1 MAWHARLSASQ
12 TKDWAN
18 CPGTIPLKEYF
29 PYDDPSGPAAQL
41 GTCAHQLIEE
51 CLGKGLPPSAYE
63 HRLIEIKHPDTDR
76 EEVVI
81 LPKSAKWPKDP
92 KRVVFEVDEDMIEAT
107 TTFIDYV
114 LGRLAELFPETYD
127 ATGLDDGVD
136 YAWGKQAFAKGTIK
150 LETRVN
156 PLPERDDTGG
166 TVDVTIDAW
175 PELLEVVD
183 YKNGTGVLVPV
194 KDNWQLRSYTLGRA
208 VEHSADLGEY
218 EKYRYTIGQPRH
230 HRAPPSGTSSEELTP
245 AELGA
250 FRRELQKACE
260 RVDAARALVED
271 MFQASAE
278 EGSPPPDIDD
288 VRQALYRQGHLSVGE
303 DGSHCTYCPHINDC
317 PAARSEVEETVAMDF
332 DDEPGELEPPLGPN
346 HLAAILPWK
355 PFIENFL
362 KRAAARAEELALE
375 GKMPGYKMVRKG
387 GNRTWKPDLDEAT
400 VRDRLVSE
408 YGVDPAKL
416 MTEPTPPKLKTGP
429 QVEKLVPSKRR
440 KEFDAEFL
448 HKPDG
453 GLTMVPESDG
463 RDAVLPGDAASA
475 AQDFD
480 DVED

>member
-63 HRLIEIKHPDTDR
+63 HRLIEIKHPDTDK

-81 LPKSAKWPKDP
+81 LPKSTKWPKDP

-127 ATGLDDGVD
+127 ATGLDHVVD
-136 YAWGKQAFAKGTIK
+136 YAWGKQAFERGTLK

-175 PELLEVVD
+175 PELMEVVD

-250 FRRELQKACE
+250 FRRQLQLACE
-260 RVDAARALVED
+260 RVDRARECAANYMANCEKAKAKPDV
-271 MFQASAE
+271 AE
-278 EGSPPPDIDD
+278 MRLE
-288 VRQALYRQGHLSVGE
+288 LYEAGFLSVGE

-317 PAARSEVEETVAMDF
+317 PAARAKVEETVAMDF
-332 DDEPGELEPPLGPN
+332 DDEPDELEEPLGPN

-355 PFIENFL
+355 PFITRFL
-362 KRAAARAEELALE
+362 KAAEDKAEELALE

-387 GNRTWKPDLDEAT
+387 GNRTLKAD
-400 VRDRLVSE
+400 
-408 YGVDPAKL
+408 VDPGEIKAFIAERGGKADQ
-416 MTEPTPPKLKTGP
+416 MYNPPAEPKLKTGP
-429 QVEKLVPSKRR
+429 QLEKLLPKKHQ
-440 KEFDAEFL
+440 KEFEEQFL
-448 HKPDG
+448 YKPDG
-453 GLTMVPESDG
+453 GLTMVPEDDG
-463 RDAVLPGDAASA
+463 RDAVLPGEAAD
-475 AQDFD
+475 DFD